1 MLGEELSQRL
11 IDGGGVTKDGGHVGF
26 EQDYVR
32 ASPVRLV
39 VLATNATA
47 EIHLRN
53 VVFFGFASLLTH
65 MIFVH
70 SLLRRGQ

>member
-1 MLGEELSQRL
+1 MLGEELSQGL
-11 IDGGGVTKDGGHVGF
+11 IDGGRVTKDSRHIGF

-39 VLATNATA
+39 VLATNAAA
-47 EIHLRN
+47 ELHLRN

-65 MIFVH
+65 TTFVH
-70 SLLRRGQ
+70 SLSRRAR